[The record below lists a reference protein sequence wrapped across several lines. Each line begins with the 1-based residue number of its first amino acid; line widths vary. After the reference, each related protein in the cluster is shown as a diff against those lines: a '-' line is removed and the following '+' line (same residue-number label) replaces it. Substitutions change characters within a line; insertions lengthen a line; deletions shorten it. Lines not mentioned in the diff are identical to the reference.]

1 MDFEKARFNMVE
13 QQIRPWDVLDF
24 DVLDA
29 LAEIPRERFVDAS
42 LQGLAYADTELPL
55 ANGHKMLEPKV
66 VARLAQGL
74 KLTKNDT
81 VLEIGTGSG
90 YAAALLAKLAG
101 RVVSDD
107 IDAEQQNRAKAVLD
121 GLGLD
126 NIDYVQNN
134 GLTEL
139 SAGAPFDAVYVGG
152 AVNIVPD
159 VLKDGGRMVVIVGR
173 KPVQRALLITRKGD
187 VFEEKVLFDT
197 LVAHLDD
204 KDADPFGGFDF

>member
-1 MDFEKARFNMVE
+1 
-13 QQIRPWDVLDF
+13 
-24 DVLDA
+24 
-29 LAEIPRERFVDAS
+29 
-42 LQGLAYADTELPL
+42 
-55 ANGHKMLEPKV
+55 
-66 VARLAQGL
+66 
-74 KLTKNDT
+74 
-81 VLEIGTGSG
+81 TGSG

-152 AVNIVPD
+152 AVNLVPE
-159 VLKDGGRMVVIVGR
+159 VLKEQLKDGGRMVVIVGR